1 MIPMNNRTLPHWD
14 LTPVYKGV
22 DTPDFTGDLEK
33 VSLLC
38 TRVCDDI
45 RAHKPLY
52 DIIMGINEV
61 MGIYWTLSA
70 YSNAVLST
78 DTSNGAYI
86 KAVGQVEDAGLKF
99 IGMENLFTVSIASF
113 RDEFSD
119 PRLKDYS
126 YILDRYLTDS
136 THMMSLA
143 EEALASDLARSGVG
157 AFERLYDA
165 VSSTIGTDGKTVI
178 QLRNDATNPDR
189 EVRKADRKSVV

>member
-38 TRVCDDI
+38 TSVCDAI

-70 YSNAVLST
+70 
-78 DTSNGAYI
+78 
-86 KAVGQVEDAGLKF
+86 
-99 IGMENLFTVSIASF
+99 
-113 RDEFSD
+113 
-119 PRLKDYS
+119 
-126 YILDRYLTDS
+126 
-136 THMMSLA
+136 
-143 EEALASDLARSGVG
+143 
-157 AFERLYDA
+157 
-165 VSSTIGTDGKTVI
+165 
-178 QLRNDATNPDR
+178 
-189 EVRKADRKSVV
+189 